1 MYKIV
6 LTGGGTG
13 GHVLPNV
20 AIIEEMLSRGYE
32 VFYIGSRDGME
43 KDIIPKLGV
52 PYYDTDTVKLSRSE
66 PLKNIKISQ
75 KA

>member
-32 VFYIGSRDGME
+32 VFYIGSSLEDR
-43 KDIIPKLGV
+43 KSV
-52 PYYDTDTVKLSRSE
+52 V
-66 PLKNIKISQ
+66 
-75 KA
+75 